1 MSPLLLILA
10 ICGLTSSNFYAI
22 VIYFID
28 LKDGQ
33 KLIRKVFDNFRRN
46 LRNRLK
52 DFGQK

>member
-1 MSPLLLILA
+1 MSPLLLIQA